1 MLVYKDRVL
10 ESIDA
15 LVTGTGTLTLDGE
28 VDGFRDFSAIGN
40 GNQCF
45 YSLWEVDADGN
56 PNGGWEV
63 GIGQYTSSGS
73 LLARL
78 NVLASSTAGSG
89 AVPVIA
95 SKSAVV
101 SGTGAS
107 VATNAPSGV
116 AVGDLL
122 ILFLAFSGATAPTK
136 PSTWDLLGLVASANS
151 SIVVYT
157 KRANGSSDDTPT
169 VALAASSNHASSTY
183 RITGAGDFELSV
195 AVVDTT
201 SDTDTSIDAFVCSGN
216 NRLHLLAF
224 NLPSST
230 TVSSWPFSLV
240 SETSHTSSTGL
251 SIGSAERDSGSASA
265 GTATFTIATRKAWC
279 NLLIKPAAYDRINLG
294 SGTKRVM
301 CTVAAAKIK
310 LPDVQMFTTAG
321 THTWVKPPGC
331 KLVEVVLIG
340 GGGGGGS
347 GRKGATADAGRT
359 GGRSGAGGG
368 ITTGTFDA
376 DDLGAVETVTVAAGG
391 TGGVSQTTNST
402 DGNAGTNGGA
412 STFGNWL
419 RAGAG
424 AAGGG
429 GTTANQGAAVAG
441 GNDSLVSLAGGS
453 AAGVTASTG
462 VGASAANNTAARPTG
477 GGAGGGLVQTT
488 DALGAAGSGG
498 TLTGSSV
505 FPTAVAGGAA
515 GTAGGAGG
523 NGNTFEFL
531 RGLTIGTGGGGGH
544 GSATTDAGAGGN
556 GGNYGAGG
564 GGGGASKD
572 ATGNSGAGGDGAT
585 GACMVISS

>member
-78 NVLASSTAGSG
+78 RVLASSLSQQSITGAYLQSATSSSDLSTYTFSAQNLGTAASDRYIIVGVTHRGTGVISTVTVDGIAAAELVVIANGSTQVGLYLASVPTGTSGDVVVTLSTTTNRCGVHMWRAVGLGEASAFDTLAIAANILQG
-89 AVPVIA
+89 AVEVPAGGFTVAVALNSQSDTFTWTGLTEDHDSVADVTMSAA
-95 SKSAVV
+95 SKSSSSAEGITV
-101 SGTGAS
+101 SLSYGTGANIP
-107 VATNAPSGV
+107 A
-116 AVGDLL
+116 
-122 ILFLAFSGATAPTK
+122 LA
-136 PSTWDLLGLVASANS
+136 VASFAPQ
-151 SIVVYT
+151 T
-157 KRANGSSDDTPT
+157 
-169 VALAASSNHASSTY
+169 
-183 RITGAGDFELSV
+183 
-195 AVVDTT
+195 
-201 SDTDTSIDAFVCSGN
+201 
-216 NRLHLLAF
+216 
-224 NLPSST
+224 
-230 TVSSWPFSLV
+230 
-240 SETSHTSSTGL
+240 
-251 SIGSAERDSGSASA
+251 
-265 GTATFTIATRKAWC
+265 
-279 NLLIKPAAYDRINLG
+279 RINLG

-462 VGASAANNTAARPTG
+462 VGGSAANNTVARPTG
-477 GGAGGGLVQTT
+477 GGSGGGLVQTT

-505 FPTAVAGGAA
+505 FPNAVAGGAA
-515 GTAGGAGG
+515 GTAGGPGG
-523 NGNTFEFL
+523 NGNTIEFL